1 MFEHAV
7 KNKINL
13 TRDDKKSDFYI
24 AFGISKAFTYPVGV
38 LITSILKNNKDIK
51 ISFHIFIDNK
61 IDDKEL
67 SRFKELIK
75 FYNTDII
82 IYEIDNSEFLNLDDK
97 EFTVAAYY
105 RFAIPYQL
113 KDLTNEY
120 LYIDADMVAIRDLKD
135 YLNID
140 LKDNIA
146 AVVDDFILDKKGNPI
161 LLADNKKYFN
171 SGMMYIDLKKWV
183 EYKVSEKCIEILREI
198 NKFPEKKLKYG
209 YEFRCFDQDALN
221 IVLKDKVK
229 GVSLK
234 NLRHKGKRRKK
245 ETRGKFLIG
254 NSITTRPK
262 DVKSRKTFGHWE
274 LDTIVSSRGKS
285 KACLATFVERKTRF
299 YVAIKIKDRTAP
311 SMLKV
316 IKKLVKVLPKK
327 ALKTFTTDRGK
338 EFACYK
344 EVEKLNIKVY
354 FADAYA
360 AWQNGL
366 LREYYPKKT
375 DLGKISNDDLIEKL
389 ILLNS
394 RPRKCLNWDNPFNL
408 FLKEVSHLD

>member
-1 MFEHAV
+1 MSYHH
-7 KNKINL
+7 L
-13 TRDDKKSDFYI
+13 T
-24 AFGISKAFTYPVGV
+24 ISERIRIEV
-38 LITSILKNNKDIK
+38 LSILGY
-51 ISFHIFIDNK
+51 STRFIAK
-61 IDDKEL
+61 FLHRHHSTIAREL
-67 SRFKELIK
+67 SRNKIK
-75 FYNTDII
+75 
-82 IYEIDNSEFLNLDDK
+82 
-97 EFTVAAYY
+97 
-105 RFAIPYQL
+105 
-113 KDLTNEY
+113 NEY
-120 LYIDADMVAIRDLKD
+120 VSISAHNNYLKRRK
-135 YLNID
+135 NSSCSS
-140 LKDNIA
+140 
-146 AVVDDFILDKKGNPI
+146 
-161 LLADNKKYFN
+161 KYN
-171 SGMMYIDLKKWV
+171 DVLSNLI
-183 EYKVSEKCIEILREI
+183 SEKLHE
-198 NKFPEKKLKYG
+198 NWSPE
-209 YEFRCFDQDALN
+209 QISNAL
-221 IVLKDKVK
+221 L
-229 GVSLK
+229 
-234 NLRHKGKRRKK
+234 KGKRRKK

-311 SMLKV
+311 SMLKA

-360 AWQNGL
+360 AWQRGSNENSNGL

-375 DLGKISNDDLIEKL
+375 DLGQISNDDLIKKL